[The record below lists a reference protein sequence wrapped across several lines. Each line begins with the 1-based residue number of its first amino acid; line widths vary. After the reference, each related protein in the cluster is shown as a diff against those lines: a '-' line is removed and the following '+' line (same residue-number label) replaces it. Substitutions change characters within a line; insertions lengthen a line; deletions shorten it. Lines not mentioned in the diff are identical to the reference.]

1 MAFTGK
7 YELESQENF
16 EQLMKALGFSDDII
30 KKYKDKSSAVEFS
43 QDGDSFQ
50 CTYHFGNRVI
60 TNNFTIGQ
68 ETEFVSF
75 TGHKVK
81 ALAKLEGENK
91 LVVTMDGLT
100 VVMEMS
106 GDRIIETFTNGE
118 VTFKKISKR
127 I

>member
-30 KKYKDKSSAVEFS
+30 KKYKDKSSTVEFS

-50 CTYHFGNRVI
+50 CSYHFGNRVI

-81 ALAKLEGENK
+81 TS
-91 LVVTMDGLT
+91 LVIPSF
-100 VVMEMS
+100 EK
-106 GDRIIETFTNGE
+106 ETASTNLH
-118 VTFKKISKR
+118 TLKSSDDHT
-127 I
+127 